1 MIKKEYLQPAIWVC
15 ETETEEQLLA
25 GSVTSVTTTGLDDED
40 ELVLPDEG
48 LPTTGS
54 VWDDAW

>member
-1 MIKKEYLQPAIWVC
+1 MIKKEYLKPAMRVVELQHRSMI
-15 ETETEEQLLA
+15 LA
-25 GSVTSVTTTGLDDED
+25 GSVTSVSTTGLDDD
-40 ELVLPDEG
+40 DLALPGEG